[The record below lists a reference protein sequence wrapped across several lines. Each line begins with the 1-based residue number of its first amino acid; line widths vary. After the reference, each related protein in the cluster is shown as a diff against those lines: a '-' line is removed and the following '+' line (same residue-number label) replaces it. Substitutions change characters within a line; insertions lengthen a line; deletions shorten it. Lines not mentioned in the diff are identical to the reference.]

1 MGVLSEYIAKKVFPE
16 CKKLKY
22 VLQTYSNIENY
33 RKRYLFLCIKN
44 DIIYLWKN

>member
-22 VLQTYSNIENY
+22 INCKQNKTKEFKWTLM
-33 RKRYLFLCIKN
+33 K
-44 DIIYLWKN
+44 D